1 MHFTKKNSFEKRIE
15 LKNKLKQQKIL
26 KFPGAYNPLTAKLIA
41 EIGFEGI
48 YISGGVMANDLG
60 IPDIG
65 LTTLKEVSYRANQIS
80 RVTDLPA
87 IVDADTGFG
96 DCKKTIETFENLGL
110 SGCHIEDQI
119 DQKRCGH
126 LDNKEI
132 ISSATMVNKIKTA
145 VKAKKDKNFLVIA
158 RTDANSVEGLK
169 KTIEIFEQLGL
180 SGCHIED
187 QIDEK
192 RCGHLD
198 NKEII
203 PSATMVNKIK
213 TAVKA
218 KKDKNFL
225 VIARTD
231 ANSVEG
237 IKKTINRVKAY
248 EDAGADIIFPEAM
261 KDEKEF
267 EQIRKNSKANLLA
280 NMTEFGKSKLLSA
293 NELENLGYNIVIYP
307 VTTQRLAMK
316 SVEDGLRTIMN
327 DGHQNNIIDKM
338 QTRKRLYE
346 LVEYEKY
353 NTPDKKIT
361 DFKTDGHE

>member
-1 MHFTKKNSFEKRIE
+1 MHFTKKSSSEKRIE
-15 LKNKLKQQKIL
+15 LKNKLKKQKIL

-41 EIGFEGI
+41 EIGFDGI
-48 YISGGVMANDLG
+48 YISGAVMANDLG

-65 LTTLKEVSYRANQIS
+65 ITTLKEVSYRANQIS
-80 RVTDLPA
+80 RVSDLPSL
-87 IVDADTGFG
+87 VDADTGFG
-96 DCKKTIETFENLGL
+96 DCKKTIETFE
-110 SGCHIEDQI
+110 
-119 DQKRCGH
+119 
-126 LDNKEI
+126 
-132 ISSATMVNKIKTA
+132 
-145 VKAKKDKNFLVIA
+145 
-158 RTDANSVEGLK
+158 
-169 KTIEIFEQLGL
+169 QLGL
-180 SGCHIED
+180 SGCHVED

-203 PSATMVNKIK
+203 SLSEMVNKIK
-213 TAVKA
+213 TAVNA

-225 VIARTD
+225 IIARTD

-237 IKKTINRVKAY
+237 IKKTIDRAKAY

-267 EQIRKNSKANLLA
+267 ELIRKNLKVNLLA

-316 SVEDGLRTIMN
+316 SVEDGLHTIMN

-346 LVEYEKY
+346 LVDYEKY

>member
-1 MHFTKKNSFEKRIE
+1 MHFIKKNSSEKRIE
-15 LKNKLKQQKIL
+15 LKNKLKKQKIL
-26 KFPGAYNPLTAKLIA
+26 RFPGAYNPLTAKLIA
-41 EIGFEGI
+41 EIGFDGI
-48 YISGGVMANDLG
+48 YISGAVMSNDLG

-80 RVTDLPA
+80 RVTDLPS
-87 IVDADTGFG
+87 IVDADTGFNN
-96 DCKKTIETFENLGL
+96 CAKTIETFEN
-110 SGCHIEDQI
+110 
-119 DQKRCGH
+119 
-126 LDNKEI
+126 
-132 ISSATMVNKIKTA
+132 
-145 VKAKKDKNFLVIA
+145 
-158 RTDANSVEGLK
+158 
-169 KTIEIFEQLGL
+169 LGL

-203 PSATMVNKIK
+203 PTKKMIKKIK
-213 TAVKA
+213 TCMNSR
-218 KKDKNFL
+218 KDKNFL
-225 VIARTD
+225 IIVRTD
-231 ANSVEG
+231 ANTVEG
-237 IKKTINRVKAY
+237 LKKTIDRVKAY
-248 EDAGADIIFPEAM
+248 ENAGADIIFPEAM

-267 EQIRKNSKANLLA
+267 EEIRKNTKVPLLA
-280 NMTEFGKSKLLSA
+280 NMTEFGKSKLLTA
-293 NELENLGYNIVIYP
+293 NILENLGYNVVIYP

-316 SVEDGLRTIMN
+316 SVEDGLKAIFG

-353 NTPDKKIT
+353 NTPGKKIT

>member
-1 MHFTKKNSFEKRIE
+1 MHFTKKNPSEKRLD
-15 LKNKLKQQKIL
+15 LKNKLNKKKIL
-26 KFPGAYNPLTAKLIA
+26 RFPGAYNPLAAKLIN
-41 EIGFEGI
+41 EIGFDGI
-48 YISGGVMANDLG
+48 YISGAVMSNDLG
-60 IPDIG
+60 LPDIG

-80 RVTDLPA
+80 RVSDLPS
-87 IVDADTGFG
+87 IVDADTGFKN
-96 DCKKTIETFENLGL
+96 CKKTIETFEN
-110 SGCHIEDQI
+110 
-119 DQKRCGH
+119 
-126 LDNKEI
+126 
-132 ISSATMVNKIKTA
+132 
-145 VKAKKDKNFLVIA
+145 
-158 RTDANSVEGLK
+158 
-169 KTIEIFEQLGL
+169 LGL

-203 PSATMVNKIK
+203 SSKEMEKKIK
-213 TAVKA
+213 SCVSAR
-218 KKDKNFL
+218 KDTNFL
-225 VIARTD
+225 IIARTD
-231 ANSVEG
+231 ANIVEG
-237 IKKTINRVKAY
+237 LDKTIDRIKAY

-267 EQIRKNSKANLLA
+267 EKIRKNSKVSLLA
-280 NMTEFGKSKLLSA
+280 NMTEFGKSKLLSVS
-293 NELENLGYNIVIYP
+293 ELENLGYNIVIYP

-316 SVEDGLRTIMN
+316 NVEDGLRVIFK

-361 DFKTDGHE
+361 DFKTEGHE